1 MRVEHRFQPAHYQD
15 DGTIVRLCAHCL
27 TRRELTPRG
36 LVTFVTLSGA
46 RSSDEPACAPLLSAG
61 QTGAAA

>member
-1 MRVEHRFQPAHYQD
+1 MKRAHVFMPAHYQS
-15 DGTIVRLCAHCL
+15 DGTIVRQCAHCL

-36 LVTFVTLSGA
+36 SVTFVTLWGA
-46 RSSDEPACAPLLSAG
+46 RSVEEPACVPLVSAG